1 MVDASNPRWEQQ
13 TASVDRILRDLEFD
27 KIPRLLV
34 FNKIDLVDQAGL
46 DAMLR
51 QTSNQQGGASVAI
64 SALDQNSLGG
74 LLRRISEAL
83 GPSMAHYKAPEQPVE
98 TVQ

>member
-1 MVDASNPRWEQQ
+1 
-13 TASVDRILRDLEFD
+13 
-27 KIPRLLV
+27 
-34 FNKIDLVDQAGL
+34 
-46 DAMLR
+46 MLR

-83 GPSMAHYKAPEQPVE
+83 GPAMAHYQAPEQPTE